1 MSFMATIAYHVRSS
15 LNRDS
20 IAKRGLDWRYMGPE
34 PGIAGS
40 RTHEAEGVFLVSD
53 RFDADWFL
61 QMGKSRHSRI
71 DIWEVAIDDV
81 DHDGSKEPSDGRWRE
96 SHGCSYYTQPIPPSK
111 LKLVA
116 ADL

>member
-1 MSFMATIAYHVRSS
+1 MATIAYHVTSS

-40 RTHEAEGVFLVSD
+40 RTYEAEGVFFVFD
-53 RFDADWFL
+53 RFEADWFVR
-61 QMGKSRHSRI
+61 MGKKRHSRI
-71 DIWEVAIDDV
+71 DIWEAAIDGD
-81 DHDGSKEPSDGRWRE
+81 DHESTNEPSDGGWRE
-96 SHGCSYYTQPIPPSK
+96 CHGYSYYAHPIPPSK

-116 ADL
+116 SDL